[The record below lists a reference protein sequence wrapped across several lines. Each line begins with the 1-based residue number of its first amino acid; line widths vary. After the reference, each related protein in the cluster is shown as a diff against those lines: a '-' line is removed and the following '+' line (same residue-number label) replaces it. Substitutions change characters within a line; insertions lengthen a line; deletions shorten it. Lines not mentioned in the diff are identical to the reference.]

1 MNKKKLIL
9 AVVALAVVA
18 AAFAGIWLATRPE
31 TQVGEK
37 TITVTVV
44 HKDESQVVKTYHT
57 DEEYLDKVLLTEG
70 LITGT
75 EGQYGLVVE
84 TVDGERADWTVDNA
98 FWNIFIGEEAAT
110 TGISGVVVQDGG
122 SYSLVYTPLS

>member
-1 MNKKKLIL
+1 MNKKKLIF
-9 AVVALAVVA
+9 AFVALAVVA

-98 FWNIFIGEEAAT
+98 FWNIFIVEEAAT